1 MKIFNMIGIGEQAGN
16 GVPDIFATWN
26 AQGWESPEIDEQ
38 YAPDRTILIL
48 SFSEKQAETD
58 SQENSISQDCQQQPE
73 MII

>member
-1 MKIFNMIGIGEQAGN
+1 MKMFNMIEIGERAGS
-16 GVPDIFATWN
+16 GVPDIFATWS
-26 AQGWESPEIDEQ
+26 AQGWKSPEIDEQ

-48 SFSEKQAETD
+48 SFSEKQAETG